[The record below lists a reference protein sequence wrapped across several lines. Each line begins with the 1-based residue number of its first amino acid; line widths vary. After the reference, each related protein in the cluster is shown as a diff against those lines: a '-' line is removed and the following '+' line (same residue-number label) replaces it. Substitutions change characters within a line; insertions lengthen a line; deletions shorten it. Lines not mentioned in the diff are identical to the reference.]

1 VKETILSIQSP
12 LGPPIELAQYTWKG
26 PNPKNSVSI
35 VSGIQGNQLNGIYLC
50 SRLVRFLNSVESGKE
65 PGYYLKGSIKII
77 PAINSP
83 AIFEGKALWSF
94 HDLDLNLAFPGN
106 EQGEVTEQIAD
117 SVCRHTKDSQFG
129 VIIQSADLNYN
140 DAPHL
145 FCLNPDS
152 LAKDFAKSLGV
163 QNAREPINSPT
174 FKLSLHSHW
183 IDEMI
188 TSVVLSAGKANHLD
202 ITLCENI
209 LPGLINS
216 LLWAGALGNDQK
228 KRIKYRVRF
237 NKQNKETFVSSHAGG
252 FFLPKVTLGSEIKKG
267 QRIGA
272 IFDIHSN
279 ATLES
284 IIANSSGY
292 LVTLRNHPIVYQKEV
307 LAVLLGKSKFRFWS

>member
-1 VKETILSIQSP
+1 M
-12 LGPPIELAQYTWKG
+12 
-26 PNPKNSVSI
+26 
-35 VSGIQGNQLNGIYLC
+35 
-50 SRLVRFLNSVESGKE
+50 
-65 PGYYLKGSIKII
+65 
-77 PAINSP
+77 
-83 AIFEGKALWSF
+83 
-94 HDLDLNLAFPGN
+94 DLNLAFPGN